1 MLVITCP
8 APFAVIN
15 YELTC
20 FLTLLSVGK
29 LFRVSVDYGQG
40 DIQYFSLKDDIIVVI
55 KVYQQ
60 VSNTSIIAKIES
72 ENLVSLYSIQGKKNY
87 FVY

>member
-29 LFRVSVDYGQG
+29 LFIISVNYGND
-40 DIQYFSLKDDIIVVI
+40 DIQYFSMKDDIIVVI

-60 VSNTSIIAKIES
+60 VLNTSIIAKIES
-72 ENLVSLYSIQGKKNY
+72 ENLVSLYNVQG
-87 FVY
+87 